1 MIFNKLFRVNN
12 LLKLFTLFPLVSI
25 RQENIVV
32 SLSEL
37 RTKVLDDNEKK
48 NHYFMFFIQHTG
60 KHTAISF
67 IENNNFSRI
76 EINFLMKGEH
86 NLPS

>member
-1 MIFNKLFRVNN
+1 MIFKKLFRVNN

-37 RTKVLDDNEKK
+37 RNKVLDNNEKK
-48 NHYFMFFIQHTG
+48 KSLFHVFFI
-60 KHTAISF
+60 
-67 IENNNFSRI
+67 
-76 EINFLMKGEH
+76 
-86 NLPS
+86 

>member
-1 MIFNKLFRVNN
+1 MIFKKLFRVNN

-37 RTKVLDDNEKK
+37 RKKVLDNNEKK
-48 NHYFMFFIQHTG
+48 IIISCFFI
-60 KHTAISF
+60 
-67 IENNNFSRI
+67 
-76 EINFLMKGEH
+76 
-86 NLPS
+86 

>member
-1 MIFNKLFRVNN
+1 MIFKKLFRVNN

-37 RTKVLDDNEKK
+37 RKKVLDNNEKK
-48 NHYFMFFIQHTG
+48 IHYFMFF
-60 KHTAISF
+60 F
-67 IENNNFSRI
+67 I
-76 EINFLMKGEH
+76 
-86 NLPS
+86 

>member
-48 NHYFMFFIQHTG
+48 KSLFHVFYSTY
-60 KHTAISF
+60 
-67 IENNNFSRI
+67 R
-76 EINFLMKGEH
+76 
-86 NLPS
+86 

>member
-1 MIFNKLFRVNN
+1 MIFKKLFRVNN

-37 RTKVLDDNEKK
+37 RKKVLDNNEKK
-48 NHYFMFFIQHTG
+48 IIISCFFYLTYW
-60 KHTAISF
+60 
-67 IENNNFSRI
+67 
-76 EINFLMKGEH
+76 
-86 NLPS
+86 

>member
-1 MIFNKLFRVNN
+1 MIFKKLFRVNN

-37 RTKVLDDNEKK
+37 RKKVLDNNEKK
-48 NHYFMFFIQHTG
+48 NHYFMFFL
-60 KHTAISF
+60 F
-67 IENNNFSRI
+67 
-76 EINFLMKGEH
+76 
-86 NLPS
+86 NLLVNIRLFHLLKKIIFPG

>member
-1 MIFNKLFRVNN
+1 MIFKKLFRVNN

-37 RTKVLDDNEKK
+37 RKKVLDNNEKK
-48 NHYFMFFIQHTG
+48 NHYFML
-60 KHTAISF
+60 
-67 IENNNFSRI
+67 
-76 EINFLMKGEH
+76 FLF
-86 NLPS
+86 NLLVNIRLFHLLKIIIFPG